1 MLTTVLRHTFL
12 RKNLCKFGIL
22 FADYDFKLECMPE
35 RYKLYSIL
43 VVAGALQY
51 ISGIILSSAALPV
64 MILGF
69 WMSILYLCNFI
80 IF

>member
-12 RKNLCKFGIL
+12 GGNLCKSGIL
-22 FADYDFKLECMPE
+22 FADCDFKLECMPE